1 MKKVCWVLLV
11 IAAVFIVLFYAT
23 NREHF
28 SNKQTAYYIV
38 HSDMLK
44 KSGGVIGID
53 IDGETT
59 GRETLAIQDVTKF
72 TFQDSYFIA
81 SGHRANNNL
90 IIDRNGKINEFLLL
104 DNPNY
109 SGVNCMTSDGKKIIA
124 IMNGN
129 LQDNTYKNL
138 LVIQDMEGHVIEKKI
153 LDIDAYDVIVEK
165 NKIYI
170 AGSYLQADKN
180 QWSSK
185 IMTYDSGTA
194 ELQENILSKD
204 SDYKKMA
211 MIGDKIYC
219 LSANMENE
227 ARTIDILDQDTLGK
241 IGELKFEKS
250 IDDIFAWKGEL
261 YGVIDNDLSKITEK
275 GEWTIFHALPDN
287 TYVSSLIVNDESVYL
302 YSRSETTSK
311 EKGKMN
317 LGTITRYNLLTG
329 ESMETPVRLRTK
341 QYDNILFYP
350 VVK

>member
-1 MKKVCWVLLV
+1 MKKVWTLLLV

-90 IIDRNGKINEFLLL
+90 IIDRNGKIKEFLLL

-109 SGVNCMTSDGKKIIA
+109 SGVNCMTSDGKKIVA
-124 IMNGN
+124 VMNGN

-165 NKIYI
+165 NKIFI

-185 IMTYDSGTA
+185 IIAYDDGNA
-194 ELQENILSKD
+194 EMQENILSKD
-204 SDYKKMA
+204 SDYKKMVV
-211 MIGDKIYC
+211 IGDKIYC

-227 ARTIDILDQDTLGK
+227 ARNIDILNRNTLGK
-241 IGELKFEKS
+241 IGEFTFEKS
-250 IDDIFAWKGEL
+250 IDDIFVWNGEL
-261 YGVIDNDLSKITEK
+261 YGVIDNDLSKISEK
-275 GEWTIFHALPDN
+275 GAETILHPLPDQ
-287 TYVSSLIVNDESVYL
+287 TYVSSTIADDEYVYL
-302 YSRSETTSK
+302 YSRSETPSK
-311 EKGKMN
+311 ENGKMN
-317 LGTITRYNLLTG
+317 LGTITRYNMLTG
-329 ESMETPVRLRTK
+329 ESMQTPV
-341 QYDNILFYP
+341 
-350 VVK
+350 